1 MTFGLVIIEILILE
15 SENTVAVKL
24 TFYEYIDISTKNKFF
39 NTKMILTAK
48 GTRIILSRVLK
59 RGIPGDQT

>member
-24 TFYEYIDISTKNKFF
+24 TFYEYIDI
-39 NTKMILTAK
+39 
-48 GTRIILSRVLK
+48 
-59 RGIPGDQT
+59 